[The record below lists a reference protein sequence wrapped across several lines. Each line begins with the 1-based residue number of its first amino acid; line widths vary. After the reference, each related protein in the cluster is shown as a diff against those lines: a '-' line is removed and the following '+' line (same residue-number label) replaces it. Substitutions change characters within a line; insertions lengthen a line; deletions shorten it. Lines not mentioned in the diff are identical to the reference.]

1 VAEGARV
8 TQSISFDRAAD
19 TYDETRGLPDDIAQ
33 KQAETLVA
41 EIERAGAARVLEV
54 GIGTGR
60 IARPLAARGVRVSG
74 IDISTRMMAR
84 LRAQVEP
91 SFAPVD
97 LLLGD
102 ATRLPL
108 AEATVRAVLVVHVL
122 HLVSSWQEALEEIA
136 RVLVPGGI
144 LLRARE
150 EYPDPNPW
158 REAYAKWIE
167 MERAKGFQR
176 RPRPSDDEIAERL
189 GALGASLRT
198 EVYAQDEDRWTAA
211 GNIEETRNRVGSWT
225 WQFTDE
231 MFSELLAEFELW
243 VKERF
248 GDMDKEYVQPRSFE
262 IDVWT
267 FP

>member
-1 VAEGARV
+1 M

-19 TYDETRGLPDDIAQ
+19 IYDETRALPEDIAT
-33 KQAETLVA
+33 KQADALVA
-41 EIERAGAARVLEV
+41 EIEAAGTSRVLEV

-60 IARPLAARGVRVSG
+60 IGRPLAARGVRVSG

-84 LRAQVEP
+84 LRAQIEP

-102 ATRLPL
+102 ATRLPVRT
-108 AEATVRAVLVVHVL
+108 ASVRAVLVVHVL
-122 HLVSSWQEALEEIA
+122 HLVSSWQETLDEIA
-136 RVLVPGGI
+136 RVLEPGGI

-158 REAYAKWIE
+158 RETYAKWIE
-167 MERAKGFQR
+167 MEGARGFQR
-176 RPRPSDDEIAERL
+176 RPRPSDEKIAKRL
-189 GALGASLRT
+189 RALGASLRT
-198 EVYAQDEDRWTAA
+198 EVYAQDEERWTPA

-225 WQFTDE
+225 WQFPDDL
-231 MFSELLAEFELW
+231 FAELLAEFEPW

>member
-1 VAEGARV
+1 M

-19 TYDETRGLPDDIAQ
+19 YYDGTRGLPEEIVR
-33 KQAETLVA
+33 KQADALVA
-41 EIERAGAARVLEV
+41 EIERAGAPLVLEV

-84 LRAQVEP
+84 LRAQIEP

-108 AEATVRAVLVVHVL
+108 RTASVRAVLVVHVL
-122 HLVSSWQEALEEIA
+122 HLVSSWQDSVDEIA
-136 RVLVPGGI
+136 RVLERGGI

-158 REAYAKWIE
+158 RETYAKWIE
-167 MERAKGFQR
+167 LERARGFQR
-176 RPRPSDDEIAERL
+176 RPRPSDEKIAERL
-189 GALGASLRT
+189 RALGASLRT
-198 EVYAQDEDRWTAA
+198 EVYAQDEDHWTPAE
-211 GNIEETRNRVGSWT
+211 NIESTRKRIDSWT
-225 WQFTDE
+225 WQFPDDL
-231 MFSELLAEFELW
+231 FAELLAEFEPW